1 MIRAGPVESLS
12 YTRLTSSLRHIPMMA
27 FSFPSLLL
35 PMAKR
40 GREGARFVCVRARFW
55 RYLMKARE
63 PLPTVLPLVR
73 TLRGATLTP
82 GLGLKVA
89 WSRLFERK
97 IIRFHRASPPASSKP
112 AVGETPDRLP
122 GVFTGVTPASRHRAR
137 RRTPSRTRRD
147 DHRDDPVARSRARVL
162 RRRRA
167 RRREARPAHD
177 QSLPR
182 VEQPLVRGAPR
193 ASTRGRD
200 RGGRLGHARERQGR
214 VRGDRGRARGH
225 GDVHVDGSSDR
236 KVRGEGGVDRRADDD
251 DDDDDDDDA
260 RANRIARRPNA
271 NPVVFFYS
279 PLLNPLTSPLP
290 RLPRPRRPSRRVA
303 DITRAK

>member
-73 TLRGATLTP
+73 TLIRGATLTP

-97 IIRFHRASPPASSKP
+97 INRFHRASPPASSKP

-137 RRTPSRTRRD
+137 RRTPSRARRD
-147 DHRDDPVARSRARVL
+147 DRRDDPVARSSARVL

-193 ASTRGRD
+193 ASTRRRG

-225 GDVHVDGSSDR
+225 GDVHVDGPSDR

-251 DDDDDDDDA
+251 DDDDDA
-260 RANRIARRPNA
+260 RASRTARRPNA
-271 NPVVFFYS
+271 NQSSRFFFS
-279 PLLNPLTSPLP
+279 PLPNPLTPPLP
-290 RLPRPRRPSRRVA
+290 PLPRPRRPSRRVA